1 MSSLTLSRTIAATI
15 FTILASYALWESH
28 APFKRKQR
36 LRRQVAYNFFFYLGC
51 SLIADYNKQLPT
63 NLDRWRQPATA
74 EDEEQIWRYLDE
86 ALRDAGFTL
95 WTHFYASVFM
105 SPGVT
110 YPLSSGFGYAIP
122 SRTDTNGVGT
132 VGILR
137 QFMFPVCWVYK
148 SILSLSDIYEKN
160 GSSRPV
166 RTREG
171 LDVVIRVIV
180 IGDEGKDHLK
190 LLRTI
195 ATGENSLF
203 SNNHTLPMFAEFQFE
218 DIIFGIF
225 PKVGGE
231 MFYAYGYWAKNSVG
245 DIIEM
250 LMQMLE
256 VSFTFHVLPL
266 LFNLNLRLLH
276 LFMT

>member
-1 MSSLTLSRTIAATI
+1 MT
-15 FTILASYALWESH
+15 
-28 APFKRKQR
+28 
-36 LRRQVAYNFFFYLGC
+36 V
-51 SLIADYNKQLPT
+51 
-63 NLDRWRQPATA
+63 

-86 ALRDAGFTL
+86 ALHDAGFTL
-95 WTHFYASVFM
+95 WTRFYASVFM
-105 SPGVT
+105 SPGGT
-110 YPLSSGFGYAIP
+110 YPLSSSFGYAIP
-122 SRTDTNGVGT
+122 TRTDANDVGT

-137 QFMFPVCWVYK
+137 QFIFPVCWF
-148 SILSLSDIYEKN
+148 SESDLPLSDIYEKN

-180 IGDEGKDHLK
+180 IGDEGQDHLK

-203 SNNHTLPMFAEFQFE
+203 SNNHALLMIAEFLFE

-231 MFYAYGYWAKNSVG
+231 MFYAYLYWAKNSVG

-256 VSFTFHVLPL
+256 VSFTFHVLPRS
-266 LFNLNLRLLH
+266 RLLK
-276 LFMT
+276 LN

>member
-1 MSSLTLSRTIAATI
+1 M
-15 FTILASYALWESH
+15 
-28 APFKRKQR
+28 
-36 LRRQVAYNFFFYLGC
+36 
-51 SLIADYNKQLPT
+51 D
-63 NLDRWRQPATA
+63 
-74 EDEEQIWRYLDE
+74 DEEQIWRYLDE
-86 ALRDAGFTL
+86 VLRDAGFTL
-95 WTHFYASVFM
+95 WTHAFFSYFK
-105 SPGVT
+105 SPGRT

-122 SRTDTNGVGT
+122 TRTDANKIGT
-132 VGILR
+132 VGMLR
-137 QFMFPVCWVYK
+137 QFIFPVCWFYK
-148 SILSLSDIYEKN
+148 STLSLSDIYETN
-160 GSSRPV
+160 GSSRPA
-166 RTREG
+166 RTRDG

-203 SNNHTLPMFAEFQFE
+203 SNNHALPMFAEFQFE

-231 MFYAYGYWAKNSVG
+231 MSYAYDCWAKNSVG
-245 DIIEM
+245 DIVEM

-256 VSFTFHVLPL
+256 VSFTIQVLPFL
-266 LFNLNLRLLH
+266 LKSNLRLLH